1 MINDADIDLTEHR
14 DFGDRIGSP
23 NFIRLN
29 GQVFSDIG
37 TYINR
42 TFKRQVFGDIPW
54 NVTPIGEKAYK
65 FDGLVALGNKEQRAY
80 AINSAYWGTT
90 ENKTCDCCG
99 RKYIKIPWKKD
110 WGLCKECDEDMRSD
124 FIIPWRTLFI

>member
-37 TYINR
+37 TYIDR
-42 TFKRQVFGDIPW
+42 TFKRQVFGNQI
-54 NVTPIGEKAYK
+54 
-65 FDGLVALGNKEQRAY
+65 FALF
-80 AINSAYWGTT
+80 INSR
-90 ENKTCDCCG
+90 NC
-99 RKYIKIPWKKD
+99 
-110 WGLCKECDEDMRSD
+110 
-124 FIIPWRTLFI
+124 